1 MYRFFTFEGNVLQ
14 TLTPEAAAKDT
25 SRIVWVDLMEPSTE
39 EETFVEKLFAIDIPT
54 SDEMHE
60 IELSNRLYQ
69 ENGALY
75 ATFTVV
81 TKTDTA
87 MPEMASITFVLIG
100 NTLITVRYSDPQPFR
115 TIQGRL
121 QKIGQCRAATVTAEL
136 METIV
141 NRMADI
147 LESIGHQMDGMAQT
161 IFHANKDGKKP
172 DFEEILRHIGVN
184 GDAISKTRE
193 SLVSINRMAG
203 FLLHAQAFSAAAD
216 HDRMRTI
223 LHDIAALSDHAN
235 FLSSKVNFLLD
246 ATLGMV
252 NIEQNSIIKIVSV
265 GTIVLMPPTLI
276 ASIYG
281 MNFEV
286 MPELKWIAGY
296 PMAIGMMILA
306 ALLPYKLFK
315 SKGWL

>member
-1 MYRFFTFEGNVLQ
+1 MHTFYTFEGNSLQ
-14 TLTPEAAAKDT
+14 TLTPETAAKDLG
-25 SRIVWVDLMEPSTE
+25 RVVWVDLFVPTVE
-39 EETFVEKLFAIDIPT
+39 EETFVEKIFAINIPT

-81 TKTDTA
+81 TKSDTIL
-87 MPEMASITFVLIG
+87 PEMASITFVLVG
-100 NTLITVRYSDPQPFR
+100 ATLITVRYSDPQPFR
-115 TIQGRL
+115 VIQSRL
-121 QKIGQCRAATVTAEL
+121 QKIGQSKAVTVTAEL
-136 METIV
+136 MEAIV

-147 LESIGHQMDGMAQT
+147 LESIGHQMDGMTQT
-161 IFHANKDGKKP
+161 IFHSGKDGKKL

-203 FLLHAQAFSAAAD
+203 FLLHAPAFHATTE

-252 NIEQNSIIKIVSV
+252 NIEQNAIIKIVSV

-281 MNFEV
+281 MNFEL